1 MLGSG
6 SGIPSTCAMSSRM
19 GTCKHSWD
27 APNSMCRIP
36 IVFCAH
42 LTIAGLRVG
51 SRYRHSVPSAKMMP
65 VRVKF
70 LILIIFRTRFPAPPP
85 FLEDHQCEP
94 SKNEARNKADNLA
107 KGFKHSAFAV
117 RAGCFGRSVGRL
129 NEDAAGF
136 AFDVK
141 FPHF

>member
-1 MLGSG
+1 M
-6 SGIPSTCAMSSRM
+6 
-19 GTCKHSWD
+19 H
-27 APNSMCRIP
+27 RIRN
-36 IVFCAH
+36 VNTLCQSYSASH

-51 SRYRHSVPSAKMMP
+51 SRYRRSVPSAKMMP

-117 RAGCFGRSVGRL
+117 RAGCFGRSID
-129 NEDAAGF
+129 EF
-136 AFDVK
+136 AIKISHVILSFGYLPIETVS
-141 FPHF
+141 PSCESCAV

>member
-1 MLGSG
+1 
-6 SGIPSTCAMSSRM
+6 
-19 GTCKHSWD
+19 
-27 APNSMCRIP
+27 
-36 IVFCAH
+36 
-42 LTIAGLRVG
+42 
-51 SRYRHSVPSAKMMP
+51 MP

-70 LILIIFRTRFPAPPP
+70 LILIICSGSGGFPPRLL